1 MSAPVISAPVI
12 TVSRNA
18 RMCSDAFPSRFAAT
32 LALALIAVW
41 PRAALSA
48 ETPPS
53 VPVAVSASA
62 PAPNATPAPSEVE
75 TIAVPAAAAPTDNP
89 PGAKSVDASEATP
102 AEATPAESTR
112 IEATRIESTE
122 VESTQAQAAS
132 TQTTAGQPTPTPDPP
147 TPTASA
153 EAQTA
158 PVDVIAPAG
167 PASSVDAAT
176 VEAAAVAATN
186 VDAASVEVASIE
198 AASVEAAAQ
207 QAAAE
212 ALAAADAARV
222 QAEAAETAA
231 AAAEAAAAQAI
242 SDAVD
247 AAMSAAP
254 RASTSA
260 PAAPAKTVS
269 KRKPPPTTVVQ
280 PLAQPAAAEPVAA
293 EPAAIPLIE
302 DTNAPPPTPS
312 AVESTPAASSIPT
325 ANQPAPPAFAAPAVA
340 VPAVAAPAAR
350 LPPTP
355 RALGLPLPQPG
366 EYIAADGAGR
376 LDIVAV
382 APAAPARRRDAAPP
396 PAALD
401 FTLRSF
407 GSNGHVCALEGRI
420 VDGSAQLPTGDGVP
434 ACIVSFVATQTGV
447 QTIDDSRTCRYFCGS
462 HASFEGIYLR
472 PAPGCDDAGR
482 AATRGLFQTLYAAG
496 DLPRAQARLSGLLE
510 HCDNT
515 LHWLERAQIANDL
528 ARIHARLGRR
538 EDCLQTL
545 APMSRDA
552 ALDDASLGEGFLPED
567 AAAYLPQV
575 RAARDTLRRCRALPV
590 AGAARAQSNA
600 LTGMPVDLP
609 AEIPAD
615 LPADKPDPAHV
626 GGGQR

>member
-1 MSAPVISAPVI
+1 
-12 TVSRNA
+12 
-18 RMCSDAFPSRFAAT
+18 MCSDAFPSRLAAT

-48 ETPPS
+48 ETPPAAL
-53 VPVAVSASA
+53 VPASA
-62 PAPNATPAPSEVE
+62 PTPEASAT
-75 TIAVPAAAAPTDNP
+75 AVPTD
-89 PGAKSVDASEATP
+89 
-102 AEATPAESTR
+102 
-112 IEATRIESTE
+112 
-122 VESTQAQAAS
+122 
-132 TQTTAGQPTPTPDPP
+132 
-147 TPTASA
+147 
-153 EAQTA
+153 
-158 PVDVIAPAG
+158 
-167 PASSVDAAT
+167 
-176 VEAAAVAATN
+176 
-186 VDAASVEVASIE
+186 VASI
-198 AASVEAAAQ
+198 
-207 QAAAE
+207 
-212 ALAAADAARV
+212 
-222 QAEAAETAA
+222 
-231 AAAEAAAAQAI
+231 
-242 SDAVD
+242 
-247 AAMSAAP
+247 
-254 RASTSA
+254 
-260 PAAPAKTVS
+260 AAPA
-269 KRKPPPTTVVQ
+269 P
-280 PLAQPAAAEPVAA
+280 
-293 EPAAIPLIE
+293 
-302 DTNAPPPTPS
+302 
-312 AVESTPAASSIPT
+312 
-325 ANQPAPPAFAAPAVA
+325 
-340 VPAVAAPAAR
+340 R

-366 EYIAADGAGR
+366 EYIAAAGAGR

-447 QTIDDSRTCRYFCGS
+447 QAIDDSRTCRYFCGS

-590 AGAARAQSNA
+590 ADAARAQSNP
-600 LTGMPVDLP
+600 LTGMPADIP
-609 AEIPAD
+609 ADIPAD

>member
-1 MSAPVISAPVI
+1 MSAPVVSAPVI

-18 RMCSDAFPSRFAAT
+18 RMCSDAFPSRLAAT

-41 PRAALSA
+41 PPAALSA
-48 ETPPS
+48 ETPP
-53 VPVAVSASA
+53 PVAVPASA
-62 PAPNATPAPSEVE
+62 PTPEASATAAPTDVAS
-75 TIAVPAAAAPTDNP
+75 IAVPAIAAPTDKP
-89 PGAKSVDASEATP
+89 TGAKTVDASKAAS
-102 AEATPAESTR
+102 AEATLAE
-112 IEATRIESTE
+112 AVQLESI
-122 VESTQAQAAS
+122 VGESTQTHTAA
-132 TQTTAGQPTPTPDPP
+132 TAATPEQPTPTDP
-147 TPTASA
+147 A
-153 EAQTA
+153 EAEA
-158 PVDVIAPAG
+158 VPVDVIAPVDA
-167 PASSVDAAT
+167 ASSVDAAA
-176 VEAAAVAATN
+176 VEAGSIEAA
-186 VDAASVEVASIE
+186 ASIE
-198 AASVEAAAQ
+198 AVILE
-207 QAAAE
+207 AAAE
-212 ALAAADAARV
+212 AARAR
-222 QAEAAETAA
+222 AEAAETAA

-254 RASTSA
+254 RASTPA
-260 PAAPAKTVS
+260 PAAPAKTLS
-269 KRKPPPTTVVQ
+269 KRKPQAPASVAAPA
-280 PLAQPAAAEPVAA
+280 AQPAAA

-312 AVESTPAASSIPT
+312 AVEATPAAPSMPT
-325 ANQPAPPAFAAPAVA
+325 VNQPAPLASAAPVLAA
-340 VPAVAAPAAR
+340 PAVAAPAPR

-366 EYIAADGAGR
+366 EYIAAAGAGR

-382 APAAPARRRDAAPP
+382 APAAPARRRDATPP

-447 QTIDDSRTCRYFCGS
+447 QAIDDSRTCRYFCGS

-590 AGAARAQSNA
+590 AGAARAQSNP
-600 LTGMPVDLP
+600 LTGMPADIPVD
-609 AEIPAD
+609 IPAD